1 MKLSELKED
10 FDWLKI
16 IFDAHAKF
24 MSEEGMVLVPRE
36 SYDIVLC
43 KSIRALSDAI
53 QQIEQ
58 REEENEVLRQWLN
71 VVLDCAD
78 YTAGNCGV
86 TEMVG
91 AVLPKEV
98 IEQARDA
105 LAETLEN
112 GR

>member
-10 FDWLKI
+10 FDWFKI

-58 REEENEVLRQWLN
+58 LEEENERLKAATERLSAEDVRAGLALGWATGLR
-71 VVLDCAD
+71 DKMKAYAD
-78 YTAGNCGV
+78 
-86 TEMVG
+86 
-91 AVLPKEV
+91 
-98 IEQARDA
+98 
-105 LAETLEN
+105 TLEAK
-112 GR
+112 

>member
-24 MSEEGMVLVPRE
+24 MSEEGMAPVPRE

-58 REEENEVLRQWLN
+58 LEEENAKLKRALQNIHKGPSAQAIDFTKSPELCTWVCDTIDM
-71 VVLDCAD
+71 VAD
-78 YTAGNCGV
+78 ILTQ
-86 TEMVG
+86 E
-91 AVLPKEV
+91 PE
-98 IEQARDA
+98 
-105 LAETLEN
+105 
-112 GR
+112 